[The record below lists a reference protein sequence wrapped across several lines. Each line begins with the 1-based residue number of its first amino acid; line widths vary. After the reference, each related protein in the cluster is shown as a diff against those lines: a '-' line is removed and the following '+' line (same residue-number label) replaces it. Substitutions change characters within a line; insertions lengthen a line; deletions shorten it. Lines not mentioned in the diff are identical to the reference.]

1 MKKKFR
7 ESGLRKISVVAGG
20 LLIFIALF
28 VFIGSGSVS
37 NFVDSMKSFV
47 TVHEFGGQKAF
58 AGEQDF
64 NEAFEDIYLDDDTLI
79 VLDATAEPGDSFWLT
94 VSLTNTIL
102 VAGFSLLF
110 EYDTSII
117 CPADTMT
124 DPCWPDTPSCPLF
137 VIHGHKIG
145 RTDSLDEAYPYPGAF
160 MMWSGS
166 AFNRTHLDTLWFNAL
181 TYFSLYPDN
190 MPYLPAGGWGPVI
203 RFKFFVR
210 PYANRGDTTGIRFIM
225 FDPVTL
231 NPANTLADTLG
242 VDVFIPVQKNGL
254 FTVGGEEPD
263 NHYPEFA
270 YIPDTSVNE
279 MVTLEFWVT
288 ATDEDNDTITLF
300 MDPLDLGDLN
310 YHFDT
315 KIGVG
320 SVTQKF
326 DYTPGFDEAPAIR
339 SVAFKARDEHNYVTT
354 KTVTIQ
360 VIETAQDLLTASSQ
374 QGGVPG
380 SAERLV
386 PFWISNSVDIY
397 GFQFT
402 FRWDPTK
409 LYADSI
415 VGTDAIE
422 GFSVWDNLEDSAV
435 VGNAT
440 VLVFGLAGETIP
452 AGVDTVVYPAFSV
465 FPDAEPGEVD
475 ILIENAREAINPGYP
490 SLPLGMVN
498 GKFIID
504 MFGDANV
511 DRIVDV
517 GDVVSVVA
525 YILGNI
531 DLTSRQ
537 FLAADVVPDSSID
550 VFDLGAII
558 NIILGRWTGPSPSPY
573 FDSEPMAIVRLDYE
587 DLRPGATGEVKVM
600 ADLEVPV
607 AGAQIEINYDP
618 EQLSF
623 EPPQLSDWSDKF
635 IVEYKDNKQG
645 KLIVLLYNLSNDPI
659 SPGEGNM
666 LSLPVTVSP
675 NVNNIKLEIDEI
687 LLADENAVKI
697 PVDDG
702 KTSTPIA
709 FELSQNYPNPFNPST
724 TIKFTLPSPED
735 GGSTLSTTLKIYNVL
750 GKVVRTLIDEPIAP
764 GVHHKIWDGRDEEGN
779 QVASGI
785 YFYRLRAGA
794 LQDTKKM
801 VLLK

>member
-1 MKKKFR
+1 MKQEFGNG
-7 ESGLRKISVVAGG
+7 GLRSIKFFGGVFLAFVVLWLFLTTGSFRFEDSLKSVVP
-20 LLIFIALF
+20 
-28 VFIGSGSVS
+28 
-37 NFVDSMKSFV
+37 DY
-47 TVHEFGGQKAF
+47 EFNGQKAF

-64 NEAFEDIYLDDDTLI
+64 EEAFVDSYLFDDTLI

-94 VSLTNTIL
+94 VSLTNNTIE
-102 VAGFSLLF
+102 VATFDLLL

-117 CPADTMT
+117 YPDYIIT
-124 DPCWPDTPSCPLF
+124 DPCYPDTPCTVFSIEAYKTARTEPLSWLVWAPARAF
-137 VIHGHKIG
+137 NNHI
-145 RTDSLDEAYPYPGAF
+145 DSLRF
-160 MMWSGS
+160 S
-166 AFNRTHLDTLWFNAL
+166 AATNLFEDPTPH
-181 TYFSLYPDN
+181 
-190 MPYLPAGGWGPVI
+190 LPAGGSGPVV
-203 RFKFFVR
+203 RFKFWVK
-210 PYANRGDTTGIRFIM
+210 PDAQPGAKDTIRFIM

-231 NPANTLADTLG
+231 NPANTLGDTM
-242 VDVFIPVQKNGL
+242 GL
-254 FTVGGEEPD
+254 DTFLPRTRDGIFTVSGEEPG
-263 NHYPEFA
+263 NHYPVFTAPTESYFE
-270 YIPDTSVNE
+270 VNE
-279 MVTLEFWVT
+279 ATTLEFDVT
-288 ATDEDNDTITLF
+288 ATDEDGDTIYLS
-300 MDPLDLGDLN
+300 MDPLDLSGLT
-310 YHFDT
+310 YHFRDT
-315 KIGVG
+315 SGVG
-320 SVTQKF
+320 SVTQRF
-326 DYTPGFDEAPAIR
+326 DYTPGFDEAGTRYVKFI
-339 SVAFKARDEHNYVTT
+339 ARDEHGYVTN
-354 KTVTIQ
+354 KTVTIE
-360 VIETAQDLLTASSQ
+360 VIETAQDMLIASSQ

-380 SAERLV
+380 STERLV
-386 PFWISNSVDIY
+386 PFLITNSVDIY

-409 LYADSI
+409 LYVDSI
-415 VGTDAIE
+415 VRTDAIE

-440 VLVFGLAGETIP
+440 VLVFGTALETIP
-452 AGVDTVVYPAFSV
+452 AGLDTVVYPAFSV

-504 MFGDANV
+504 MFGDANI

-558 NIILGRWTGPSPSPY
+558 NIILGRWSGPSPSPY

-750 GKVVRTLIDEPIAP
+750 GKVVRTLIDEPMAP